1 MCPCGPPALGAA
13 AWAEGRAGRR
23 PSKFGRV
30 SGGAF
35 VPQPPRGETLAALLV
50 RGAMLVRREAACFPA
65 PGVRAGE
72 GGGSARRSS
81 PGTGGCDGRGVR
93 RAWPGLLGRFLVAG
107 EPVSGRSVGSPLK
120 SNCCHV

>member
-81 PGTGGCDGRGVR
+81 PGTGAATAEGSGERGPDSS
-93 RAWPGLLGRFLVAG
+93 AGSSWPGSLCLGGLWVRL
-107 EPVSGRSVGSPLK
+107 
-120 SNCCHV
+120 